1 LHPKKTNRQFIEDIL
16 MANKQIRY
24 SLMINFSPN
33 KILKN
38 QDATVFSLGE
48 KKGKAPCKIEDE
60 EMPSLK

>member
-1 LHPKKTNRQFIEDIL
+1 
-16 MANKQIRY
+16 
-24 SLMINFSPN
+24 MINFSPN